1 MIRMN
6 NVKERNRFLKFAVVG
21 AIGAVIDFG
30 ILNIL
35 KSFTPIDVIWASVI
49 SFTCAVV
56 SNFIWNRFWT
66 FPESRN
72 IPLVPQLIQFSI
84 VSVAGL
90 AIRTPLFAWLNNFL
104 TSLGKNHLPPTIFMP
119 QVTPEFLGRNGALAT
134 VILVVMLWN
143 FFVNRFWTYK
153 KIQ

>member
-1 MIRMN
+1 MKN
-6 NVKERNRFLKFAVVG
+6 TKERNRFLKFAVVG

-30 ILNIL
+30 VLNIL
-35 KSFTPIDVIWASVI
+35 KTFTPISVIWASVI
-49 SFTCAVV
+49 SFTAAVV

-66 FPESRN
+66 FPESRD
-72 IPLVPQLIQFSI
+72 IPLLPQLLQFSI
-84 VSVAGL
+84 VSIAGL
-90 AIRTPLFAWLNNFL
+90 AIRTPLFAWLNDFL
-104 TSLGKNHLPPTIFMP
+104 TALGKTYLPPVLVMP
-119 QVTPEFLGRNGALAT
+119 QITPEFLGRNMALAS